1 MPERVKSSRAQA
13 VLDRNR
19 FNLRVEDFWLD
30 NTLISAK
37 RRGAAVSSA
46 LRNGSEGYLNFLA
59 YEISEFSL
67 DWRSLHDLLWSE
79 FASGGFDSRLPDI
92 VKSNNLSSKALAW
105 CEVAAYLALAEKSDV
120 DLKIGADLL
129 KWATPQIPR
138 TLASSSQYR
147 ELLIQL
153 LIRTSQF
160 DAARKLLAGKTWL
173 DQDATWFYRAQCERV
188 VEGAGKRWVD
198 SFNRLLPP
206 ESGLILG
213 GDEADTYDSLRFSFG
228 EEETRSSAVRSA
240 FSVVVPVEEVWE
252 LELLDESLRSV
263 KNQTAQASEILVVVN
278 NTLKSAVSNEIP
290 SQYSA
295 DVIVVGSGT
304 DQSSLLKEGVDRSS
318 NETVFVQLPNSISHP
333 RRFEFQLTDMASSDR
348 KFSFGSVVA
357 TDMSLGFQQI
367 GYTVSGVSGASLCFD
382 KRLFDAVGDL
392 LPLGRMAL
400 DEFLKRLHIVYP
412 GKGISEYPLAITRS
426 PDGRD
431 FPFLYGQVSEQQ
443 RLIDSGLAEFH
454 LQLAES
460 VKDDPTLG
468 LEVQEVLLG
477 VIAQQGDND
486 FDVVL
491 AGDWRKYGGP
501 QKSMIEEI
509 HALVGAGYKVGV
521 LHMEAARFMT
531 VDTDNLCRPIQQLI
545 NKGYVGQVAYNEPA
559 STKLLILRYPPIL
572 QVVPEKPSMIYVQRM
587 VILANQAPSELDGSD
602 IRYTVPEVSKGAQHC
617 FGVHATWAPQGPQV
631 RRAIE
636 PYLGGDE
643 IEDFNIPGILNPAEW
658 QGKIQRSKLNRTPV
672 IGRHSRDNPMKW
684 PEDPKVLQS
693 AYPSSGDV
701 IVRTMGG
708 TSYAQRVLGLK
719 HAPRN
724 WDDLSRD
731 EEPVVDFLHTLD
743 YYVFFQHSNA
753 IEAFGR
759 SILEAIAANLVVILQ
774 KNYAEVFGD
783 AAIYAEP
790 EDVMALVNEFQENP
804 DKYNQQLRVA
814 AGVVNKQFS
823 YDSYVSRIRSIID
836 RPVAGS

>member
-46 LRNGSEGYLNFLA
+46 LRNGAEGYLNFLA

-67 DWRSLHDLLWSE
+67 DWRGLHDLLWSE
-79 FASGGFDSRLPDI
+79 FASGGFESRLPEI

-105 CEVAAYLALAEKSDV
+105 CEIAAYLALAEKSDV

-138 TLASSSQYR
+138 KLASSSQYR

-213 GDEADTYDSLRFSFG
+213 GDEAGTYDSLRFSFG
-228 EEETRSSAVRSA
+228 EGEARSSAVRSA

-278 NTLKSAVSNEIP
+278 NTLKSAVCNEIQ
-290 SQYSA
+290 SQYSV
-295 DVIVVGSGT
+295 DIIVVGSGT
-304 DQSSLLKEGVDRSS
+304 DQGSLLKEGVDRSS

-333 RRFEFQLTDMASSDR
+333 RRFEFQLADMASSDR
-348 KFSFGSVVA
+348 NFSFGSVVA

-412 GKGISEYPLAITRS
+412 GKGISGYPLAITRS

-460 VKDDPTLG
+460 VKDDSTLG
-468 LEVQEVLLG
+468 LEVQEAMLG

-521 LHMEAARFMT
+521 LHMEAARFMA

-602 IRYTVPEVSKGAQHC
+602 IRYTVPEVSKGALHC
-617 FGVHATWAPQGPQV
+617 FGVDATWAPQGPQV
-631 RRAIE
+631 RRAIAA
-636 PYLGGDE
+636 YLAPDQLE
-643 IEDFNIPGILNPAEW
+643 KFDMPGIVNPVEWRGEIPRTRLN
-658 QGKIQRSKLNRTPV
+658 KLPV

-684 PEDPKVLQS
+684 PEDAGAIES
-693 AYPSSGDV
+693 AYPTNGTAH
-701 IVRTMGG
+701 VRSMGG
-708 TSYAQRVLGLK
+708 TSYAQRVLGLNQ
-719 HAPRN
+719 PPEN
-724 WDDLSRD
+724 WDSLAKDA
-731 EEPVVDFLHTLD
+731 EPVVDFLHSLD

-759 SILEAIAANLVVILQ
+759 AVLEAIAANLVVILQ
-774 KNYAEVFGD
+774 RNYEEVFGE
-783 AAIYAEP
+783 AAVYADPEEVADIIRDFQNDPQSYAE
-790 EDVMALVNEFQENP
+790 
-804 DKYNQQLRVA
+804 QQLRAADKVA
-814 AGVVNKQFS
+814 REFS
-823 YDSYVSRIRSIID
+823 YESHVDKIRSILK
-836 RPVAGS
+836 RV

>member
-1 MPERVKSSRAQA
+1 MPDRVESSRAQA
-13 VLDRNR
+13 VSDRNR
-19 FNLRVEDFWLD
+19 FNLRAEDFWLD

-46 LRNGSEGYLNFLA
+46 LRNGAEGYLNFLA

-67 DWRSLHDLLWSE
+67 DWCGLHDLLWSE
-79 FASGGFDSRLPDI
+79 FASGGFDLRLPNI

-105 CEVAAYLALAEKSDV
+105 CEVAVYLVLAEKSDV

-129 KWATPQIPR
+129 KWAAPQVPR
-138 TLASSSQYR
+138 KLASSSQYR

-153 LIRTSQF
+153 LIRTSQV

-173 DQDATWFYRAQCERV
+173 DQETTWFYRAQCERV
-188 VEGAGKRWVD
+188 LEGADKSWVD

-206 ESGLILG
+206 EFGLILG

-228 EEETRSSAVRSA
+228 EGETRSSAVRSA

-278 NTLKSAVSNEIP
+278 NTLKSAVSNEIQ

-304 DQSSLLKEGVDRSS
+304 DQGSLLKEGVDRSS

-333 RRFEFQLTDMASSDR
+333 RRFEFQLADMASSDR
-348 KFSFGSVVA
+348 NFSFGSVVA

-412 GKGISEYPLAITRS
+412 GKGISGYPLAITRS

-460 VKDDPTLG
+460 VKDDSTLG
-468 LEVQEVLLG
+468 LEVQEALLG

-531 VDTDNLCRPIQQLI
+531 VDTGNLCRPIQQLI
-545 NKGYVGQVAYNEPA
+545 NKGYVGQIAYNEPA

-602 IRYTVPEVSKGAQHC
+602 IRYTVPEVSKGALHC
-617 FGVHATWAPQGPQV
+617 FGVDATWAPQGPQV

-636 PYLGGDE
+636 AYLAPDQLE
-643 IEDFNIPGILNPAEW
+643 KFDMPGIVNPVEWRGEIPRTRLNE
-658 QGKIQRSKLNRTPV
+658 LPV

-684 PEDPKVLQS
+684 PEDAGAIES
-693 AYPSSGDV
+693 AYPTNGTAH
-701 IVRTMGG
+701 VRSMGG
-708 TSYAQRVLGLK
+708 TSYAQQVLGLNQ
-719 HAPRN
+719 PPEN
-724 WDDLSRD
+724 WDSLAKDA
-731 EEPVVDFLHTLD
+731 EPVVDFLHSLD

-759 SILEAIAANLVVILQ
+759 AVLEAIAANLVVILQ
-774 KNYAEVFGD
+774 RNYEEVFGE
-783 AAIYAEP
+783 AAIYADP
-790 EDVMALVNEFQENP
+790 EEVADIIRDFQNDPQSYAE
-804 DKYNQQLRVA
+804 QQLRAADKVA
-814 AGVVNKQFS
+814 REFS
-823 YDSYVSRIRSIID
+823 YESHVDKIRSILK
-836 RPVAGS
+836 RV